1 MPLKKYKPVAEILC
15 VIISHERSKRVVE
28 LLQEHNVELQML
40 SMGKGTADSKMAE
53 MFNLGNIEKDVIS
66 AVISVQDEEYVIE
79 NLQKLFEDG
88 KTTGIAFTIPIKS
101 ATSDI
106 IDLLNLK
113 K

>member
-15 VIISHERSKRVVE
+15 VIVSHERSKKAIDI
-28 LLQEHNVELQML
+28 LQGHNVELQML

-53 MFNLGNIEKDVIS
+53 MFNLGNIEKDIIFAVVSIQNEK
-66 AVISVQDEEYVIE
+66 AVIESMQ
-79 NLQKLFEDG
+79 NLFLDG

-106 IDLLNLK
+106 IDLLGLK
-113 K
+113 I